1 MSPNNLKIMT
11 EIIVPVYAGLDIAKA
26 TLQLHLSG
34 RLHDL
39 ANDPAG
45 HTQLVQ
51 SLEAVPGAHLVCE
64 ATGGYERAVVAA
76 LQAAGQPVSVVNPAR
91 TRAFARATGQR
102 AKSDPID
109 AASLSAFGAALQP
122 APTPAPTAGHTELAA
137 LVTWRQQ
144 LKDSLVIAKNQAE
157 HHRTPF
163 VCAEHAKLVRHLESR
178 LEKVEA
184 ELTAALARH
193 ASEQA
198 QVIRLTQ
205 IRGVGVLTAVTVLA
219 QMPELGTLN
228 RGQAGALAGL
238 APWVRQS
245 GPWQGQRH
253 IGGGRAA
260 VRRALY
266 MAAVAAVRCN
276 PILKAFYQRLRAAG
290 KQAKVALTAVMRK
303 LIVLMNHALKDP
315 SFCVAQ

>member
-1 MSPNNLKIMT
+1 MT
-11 EIIVPVYAGLDIAKA
+11 EKIVPVYVGLDIAKA
-26 TLQLHLSG
+26 TLQLHLLG

-45 HTQLVQ
+45 HAQLIQ
-51 SLEAVPGAHLVCE
+51 LLGAVPGAQVICE

-76 LQAAGQPVSVVNPAR
+76 LHGASQPVSVINPAR

-109 AASLSAFGAALQP
+109 AAGLSAFGAALRP
-122 APTPAPTAGHTELAA
+122 APTLAPTAAHTELAA
-137 LVTWRQQ
+137 LVTWREQ
-144 LKDSLVIAKNQAE
+144 LKASLAIAKNQAE
-157 HHRTPF
+157 HHATAFVRT
-163 VCAEHAKLVRHLESR
+163 EHAKLVRHLESR
-178 LEKVEA
+178 LEAVGA
-184 ELTAALARH
+184 ELTAALGRH
-193 ASEQA
+193 AVEQ
-198 QVIRLTQ
+198 QHVTRLTQ
-205 IRGVGVLTAVTVLA
+205 IRGVGVLTAVTVVA

-228 RGQAGALAGL
+228 RGQVAALAGL

-245 GPWQGQRH
+245 GPWEGQRH
-253 IGGGRAA
+253 IGGGRAG

-290 KQAKVALTAVMRK
+290 KKAKVALTAVMRK
-303 LIVLMNHALKDP
+303 LLVLMNHALKDP
-315 SFCVAQ
+315 TFCVAR